1 MRVLVYLPIALLPF
15 SVFGCDSSKDDT
27 GSDDTG
33 SDTGDTDD
41 TGDTSDSGMDTADT
55 GTDTGDTGGGD
66 PTARVRVLHLSP
78 DAPAV
83 DVFVEGVA
91 DPVVTDLAFAQ
102 GTPYLDVPAT
112 SYTFQVAPAGAGV
125 GSTVLTIADL
135 TLAAGMDYTAVAF
148 DTVGS
153 IRAAALV
160 DDASGLAEGSFR
172 VHVMHAAP
180 AVGVVDIWAL
190 TDDGASPLL
199 TDVPFAGAASLD
211 LPAGAYRVG
220 FDVNDDA
227 SPDVTFSLPELP
239 GGLYVNLFATND
251 AGGNVFLLAQLPD
264 GTVARV
270 DAD

>member
-33 SDTGDTDD
+33 SDDTGSD
-41 TGDTSDSGMDTADT
+41 TGDTGMDSGDT
-55 GTDTGDTGGGD
+55 GMDSGDTGDTGGGD
-66 PTARVRVLHLSP
+66 QTARIRVLHLSP

-83 DVFVEGVA
+83 DVFVDGVA
-91 DPVVTDLAFAQ
+91 DPVVTDLAFTQ
-102 GTPYLDVPAT
+102 GTAYLEVPAAA
-112 SYTFQVAPAGAGV
+112 YTFLVAPAGAGA
-125 GSTVLTIADL
+125 GSAVLTIPDL
-135 TLAAGMDYTAVAF
+135 SLAAGADYTAVAF
-148 DTVGS
+148 DNVGS
-153 IRAAALV
+153 IQAAALL

-190 TDDGASPLL
+190 TGDGASPLL
-199 TDVPFAGAASLD
+199 TDVPFAGAANLD

-239 GGLYVNLFATND
+239 AGLYVNLFAVND
-251 AGGNVFLLAQLPD
+251 TVGNVFLLAQLPD

-270 DAD
+270 DAE